1 MKQKQK
7 ATLIRLLYSDTTPA
21 GFAYGLYKHSRS
33 AGLIED
39 EAGRIFNS
47 RLLDDLGLLNKVW
60 DGRSLTVDR
69 RSGSFFVDDPRATVS
84 WMVQP
89 HIFGKYMESKG
100 DEARGIGFLARCLV
114 SYPVS
119 TQGSRFELNKP
130 MENEKIDAFRRRIRD
145 LLQGQVDLLMPKVR
159 HDEVQE

>member
-1 MKQKQK
+1 MKRKN
-7 ATLIRLLYSDTTPA
+7 IRPSIRMLYSDTTPA
-21 GFAYGLYKHSRS
+21 GFAHGLYKNSSS

-69 RSGSFFVDDPRATVS
+69 RSGSFFVAAPRATIS

-89 HIFGKYMESKG
+89 QIFNKYMENKG

-130 MENEKIDAFRRRIRD
+130 VESEKIDAFRRRIRD
-145 LLQGQVDLLMPKVR
+145 LLQGQVALLMPKVR